1 MKMYAVTILMG
12 VLLIATGVTVFIQ
25 TGSEQKTAL
34 IPAVLGGLLVVC
46 GVLASNEARRMMAMH
61 IAVLIGLLG
70 FIGSVATLFKSDQ
83 SSWAIG
89 GKSTSAVLCA
99 LYIFL
104 CVRSFIQ
111 ARRAREALEAGTDS
125 GDEVSESDND

>member
-1 MKMYAVTILMG
+1 MKMSLVTILIG
-12 VLLIATGVTVFIQ
+12 VLLVATGVTVFIQ

-34 IPAVLGGLLVVC
+34 IPAVLGGILILC
-46 GVLASNEARRMMAMH
+46 GILASNESRRMMAMH
-61 IAVLIGLLG
+61 IAVLVGLLG
-70 FIGSVATLFKSDQ
+70 FIGSIATLFKSGQ

-99 LYIFL
+99 LFTFL

-111 ARRAREALEAGTDS
+111 ARRARETLEAETNS
-125 GDEVSESDND
+125 GEEEAELE